1 MVKKI
6 KKILSIFLCLT
17 FINIP
22 VLADG
27 KISQDINKYIKQI
40 KDVLENDYKISKDLA
55 NKYLSEINKIAKR
68 FEEITPKK
76 TNTINNYMVVKL
88 KDLDKDNIPELFIMY
103 CDSSEETY
111 YDFAHLKVFSKNGL
125 IFDKAFS
132 LPKREQTPEYKPIGL
147 NMYISNDGITYFLV
161 ELMNTDTFFSGA
173 LYKLENGVLTEEVPN
188 ALNYSEILWCE
199 KYKNANGNSYC
210 PHTICYINEDLKLE
224 KVSVN
229 THQEAYDAINLREI
243 KLGEGKISEYMKNK
257 IENYPNIIE
266 KYELVNDS
274 YMYKE
279 CINNLPD
286 FFDYTSA
293 YNNLDPYNV
302 TYKDIKNYLDNNKD
316 VKILKDIT
324 NDN

>member
-17 FINIP
+17 FIKIP
-22 VLADG
+22 VLANENP
-27 KISQDINKYIKQI
+27 SQNVNKDTKQI
-40 KDVLENDYKISKDLA
+40 KDILESNYEISKDLA
-55 NKYLSEINKIAKR
+55 NQYLTEINKVAKR
-68 FEEITPKK
+68 FKEITPKK

-103 CDSSEETY
+103 CDSSQETF

-125 IFDKAFS
+125 IFDKPFS
-132 LPKREQTPEYKPIGL
+132 IPKRGQTPEYKPIGL
-147 NMYISNDGITYFLV
+147 NMYIGNEGITYFLV
-161 ELMNTDTFFSGA
+161 ELMNTDTFFSVS

-199 KYKNANGNSYC
+199 KYKNTNGNSYC
-210 PHTICYINEDLKLE
+210 PHTIWYINEDLKLE

-229 THQEAYDAINLREI
+229 NHQEAYDAISLREI

-257 IENYPNIIE
+257 IGNSPNIIE
-266 KYELVNDS
+266 KYELVNNS

-286 FFDYTSA
+286 FFDDTSA